1 MNDPLLGE
9 KLRSILAAV
18 RADLKPQLP
27 QGNARL
33 RCDLIEMMLAR
44 LAVEV
49 EEAAGPP
56 PGVVAEAAWRS
67 AHEDRIAA
75 ILAAPVAPAG
85 SGAELEIP
93 ADIFT
98 GWFADKDASIAI
110 AKVTTVP
117 GGRSKGT
124 ILLDSADGRQLVVRR
139 DFTAAVTGTS
149 VADEF
154 PVIKAVH
161 GKGLRVPEPLWLEES
176 PQAIGGRFIVF
187 ERLAGASMGTL
198 FSTDATPAF
207 CVDFAAELAKLH
219 RYDID
224 DLGLADSLLYGRA
237 DHPVRAHVESY
248 EARYRKGMAAVPLI
262 DAAFAWLHEQLP
274 HIGNE
279 RRLVHGDAGL
289 HNTLGQ
295 GDRLTGLLDWEFTH
309 AGDPAEDLAY
319 CRFLVSRVMPW
330 EEFMAAYHAAGGPPV
345 SEARMAF
352 FTVWRTLLLSVLT
365 GFARHSY
372 DSGVDRD
379 LRIATIGCNTF
390 PKQLRDLANDL
401 APMISNMEVP
411 A

>member
-18 RADLKPQLP
+18 RGDLKPQLP
-27 QGNARL
+27 KGNASL
-33 RCDLIEMMLAR
+33 RCELIEMMLAR
-44 LAVEV
+44 LAVEA
-49 EEAAGPP
+49 EEMAGPT
-56 PGVVAEAAWRS
+56 PGVAAEADWRN

-75 ILAAPVAPAG
+75 ILAAPVSSAG
-85 SGAELEIP
+85 SGAELAIP
-93 ADIFT
+93 AERFT
-98 GWFADKDASIAI
+98 DWFADKDASIRI
-110 AKVTTVP
+110 ARVATVP

-124 ILLDSADGRQLVVRR
+124 ILLDSVDGRQLVVRR

-149 VADEF
+149 VTDEF

-161 GKGLRVPEPLWLEES
+161 ARGLRVPEPLWLEDK
-176 PQAIGGRFIVF
+176 PDAIGGRFIVF

-198 FSTDATPAF
+198 FATDATPAF
-207 CVDFAAELAKLH
+207 CRDFATELAKLH
-219 RYDID
+219 RLDID
-224 DLGLADSLLYGRA
+224 DLGLADSLLYGRT
-237 DHPVRAHVESY
+237 DHPVRAHLDSY
-248 EARYRKGMAAVPLI
+248 ESRYRRGMAPVPLI
-262 DAAFAWLHEQLP
+262 DAAFAWLHAQLP

-295 GDRLTGLLDWEFTH
+295 DDRLTGLLDWEFTH

-330 EEFMAAYHAAGGPPV
+330 EDFMAAYHAAGGPPV
-345 SEARMAF
+345 SAARMAF

-401 APMISNMEVP
+401 STEMQA
-411 A
+411 

>member
-27 QGNARL
+27 HGNSSL
-33 RCDLIEMMLAR
+33 RCDLIEMMLSR
-44 LAVEV
+44 LAVEA
-49 EEAAGPP
+49 EEVAGPT
-56 PGVVAEAAWRS
+56 PGVAAEADWRN
-67 AHEDRIAA
+67 AHEAKVAA
-75 ILAAPVAPAG
+75 ILAAPVTPAG

-93 ADIFT
+93 AETFT
-98 GWFADKDASIAI
+98 RWFADKDPSIRI
-110 AKVTTVP
+110 DKVTTVP

-124 ILLDSADGRQLVVRR
+124 ILLDSADGRQLVIRR
-139 DFTAAVTGTS
+139 DFAAAVTGTS
-149 VADEF
+149 VTEEF
-154 PVIKAVH
+154 PVIRAVH
-161 GKGLRVPEPLWLEES
+161 GKGLRVPEPLWLEDG

-187 ERLAGASMGTL
+187 ERLAGSSMGTL

-207 CVDFAAELAKLH
+207 CRDFAAELAKLH
-219 RYDID
+219 SLDID
-224 DLGLADSLLYGRA
+224 ALGLADSLLYGRA
-237 DHPVRAHVESY
+237 EHPVRAHVESY
-248 EARYRKGMAAVPLI
+248 ERRYRNGMAPVPLI
-262 DAAFAWLHEQLP
+262 DAAFAWLHGQLP
-274 HIGNE
+274 KIGNE

-319 CRFLVSRVMPW
+319 CRFLVSSVLPW
-330 EEFMAAYHAAGGPPV
+330 EEFMAAYRDAGGPPV

-352 FTVWRTLLLSVLT
+352 FTVWRPLLLSVLT

-379 LRIATIGCNTF
+379 LRIAAIGCNTF

-401 APMISNMEVP
+401 AQEMQ